1 MAIDSQSRTRPSSGN
16 RVVVWV
22 DDMGRKYN
30 SIIPANAGDSAAAMG
45 VKYGPPDLD
54 ALGLT
59 KDASVRLHNELFDR
73 GLFTYEQ
80 VKRSLGEVLGAL
92 QQALR
97 VDAQTITT
105 LYYRKEH
112 PDG

>member
-1 MAIDSQSRTRPSSGN
+1 MAVNPQSRARPSSGN

-30 SIIPANAGDSAAAMG
+30 SIIPAGATDGEAVRG
-45 VKYGPPDLD
+45 VKYGPPPLD
-54 ALGLT
+54 VLGLPT
-59 KDASVRLHNELFDR
+59 DVSVRLHNELFAR

-80 VKRSLGEVLGAL
+80 VRHSLNEVLGAI
-92 QQALR
+92 QQAFR
-97 VDAQTITT
+97 VDAQIVSA